1 MNGGGRGGSP
11 FRGSSGGGGG
21 REGGGSRGTY
31 GQGRGSSIG
40 AATRGGISGAYYRS
54 STQQQQQS
62 LLLQQQQDRG
72 QYNFDGKRVRK
83 AIQRR
88 TVDYNSVLMRYWEI
102 RNIQRCLKDYT
113 AMQPEPQFLV
123 NIMPPFAC
131 SHNLSTSVTT
141 KFIHLSANKVK
152 CPINAVRWTPEGRRL
167 ITGASSGEFTL
178 WNGLTFNFETI
189 LQAHDSA
196 IRSIKWSHNDTWMI
210 SADDSGII
218 KYWQASMNNLKMF
231 QAHKETVRDLTFS
244 PTDSKF
250 ASCSDD
256 GTIKIWSFADAVVE
270 RTLTGHGWDV
280 KCLDWHPTKGILAS
294 GSKDNLAKLWDPRTG
309 KSLSTL
315 HGHKNTIMQVE
326 WNKNGNW
333 LLTASRDQLVRTYD
347 IRTMKE
353 LQVFKGHKREVQSI
367 RWHPVHENMFV
378 SGGWEGSMIFW
389 EVGLDVP
396 LAVMESAHDNSV
408 YSLDWHPLGHM
419 LVSGSNDHTTRWWT
433 RNRPGDAMHDKYNM
447 TKQSIEDATA
457 NRPGDM
463 DVDTRKFAPTSTHV
477 PGLGSQRVLTG
488 DFPGLGSN
496 RSSSHTVSGTS
507 TTGVGMNHTNGSGV
521 RGNHNVDRVQPWEV
535 KPHPDRSFVGQAP
548 RNSVD
553 RPFGANTMRPNNGQP
568 HHRSAEGGSFGPP
581 GGSLGPPGGGSM
593 LHQQRQSLPPQQ
605 QLRPPPPPFGFRP
618 PPMGFR
624 PQQPFGQQQQ
634 PYRPSQHQQQYQQ
647 HQQHPQHQQHQQHQQ
662 QQQQPYRPRSQPP
675 QQPPQQYAMPQMH
688 QQQQQQQQQQYRP
701 QGSASMP
708 HLDSFGRL
716 LPPGAASDTFPPGPM
731 GGAPSGS
738 AYRPPL
744 RPPMGGARPPFRP
757 PYGGNQHYQGGN
769 NQ

>member
-1 MNGGGRGGSP
+1 MNDGGRG
-11 FRGSSGGGGG
+11 FHSSRGGGG
-21 REGGGSRGTY
+21 REGGY
-31 GQGRGSSIG
+31 GRGRGSVIG
-40 AATRGGISGAYYRS
+40 ATTRGGVAGAYFRS
-54 STQQQQQS
+54 STQLQQQS
-62 LLLQQQQDRG
+62 LLQQQLQDRN

-102 RNIQRCLKDYT
+102 RNIQRSLKDYT

-123 NIMPPFAC
+123 NVMPPFGN

-152 CPINAVRWTPEGRRL
+152 CPINAVCWTPEGRRL
-167 ITGASSGEFTL
+167 ITGASSGEFTM

-196 IRSIKWSHNDTWMI
+196 VRALKWSHSDTWMI

-218 KYWQASMNNLKMF
+218 KYWQSSMNNLKMF
-231 QAHKETVRDLTFS
+231 QGHKETVRDLTFS

-315 HGHKNTIMQVE
+315 HGHKNTIMQVQ

-333 LLTASRDQLVRTYD
+333 LLTACRDQLARVYD

-353 LQVFKGHKREVQSI
+353 LQIFKGHKREVQSI

-389 EVGLDVP
+389 EVGSDTP
-396 LAVMESAHDNSV
+396 LATMEHAHDNSV

-433 RNRPGDAMHDKYNM
+433 RNRPGDAMYDRYNVPKSDQAEGV
-447 TKQSIEDATA
+447 THRGGED
-457 NRPGDM
+457 NDLR
-463 DVDTRKFAPTSTHV
+463 RV
-477 PGLGSQRVLTG
+477 PGSFPGLSGQRTQG
-488 DFPGLGSN
+488 DALPGLGSN
-496 RSSSHTVSGTS
+496 RQAPLSSSGP
-507 TTGVGMNHTNGSGV
+507 TTAIGLNS
-521 RGNHNVDRVQPWEV
+521 DRSWDNKV
-535 KPHPDRSFVGQAP
+535 HPDRSFVNRAP
-548 RNSVD
+548 VNVGD
-553 RPFGANTMRPNNGQP
+553 RSMQTNGSPARPYD
-568 HHRSAEGGSFGPP
+568 GGSGHPSNAIAPP
-581 GGSLGPPGGGSM
+581 FP
-593 LHQQRQSLPPQQ
+593 HQ
-605 QLRPPPPPFGFRP
+605 RPPMPPPGFRP
-618 PPMGFR
+618 PPGFPPFPPPSGFR
-624 PQQPFGQQQQ
+624 PPPGFPQHQLPPSQASYSQHHSRAPHQSYPPNQQQ
-634 PYRPSQHQQQYQQ
+634 PYRPF
-647 HQQHPQHQQHQQHQQ
+647 
-662 QQQQPYRPRSQPP
+662 RPSHP
-675 QQPPQQYAMPQMH
+675 QQPSYS
-688 QQQQQQQQQQYRP
+688 
-701 QGSASMP
+701 QGSNNN
-708 HLDSFGRL
+708 G
-716 LPPGAASDTFPPGPM
+716 PPGGF
-731 GGAPSGS
+731 
-738 AYRPPL
+738 
-744 RPPMGGARPPFRP
+744 RPPFMPSEGNGSRPSFRP
-757 PYGGNQHYQGGN
+757 PSYGGGNQPYNSQKNG
-769 NQ
+769 